1 MNTQYNSETDTLKYP
16 FKGSDKITNNFS
28 QAYQDLFALT
38 MLNGKTG
45 GKYLEIGA
53 NEPVCIN
60 NTFLLEDKFNWTG
73 TSVEIDNEL
82 VQLFNSIRTNKC
94 ECADATKFDY
104 QKKMK
109 SLKWKTTQIDYASID
124 CEPAMTT
131 LAALKKLPHDTY
143 RFSVITYE
151 NDVYKDG
158 PESRELSRELL
169 QGLGYQLVAADVCNG
184 GNPYEDW
191 YVDPQVVSEKVWK
204 NFESVGAE
212 ARTLFVCQ

>member
-16 FKGSDKITNNFS
+16 FEGSDKIAKNFS

-38 MLNGKTG
+38 MLTGKTG
-45 GKYLEIGA
+45 GKYLEIGG
-53 NEPVCIN
+53 NDPVIIN
-60 NTFLLEDKFNWTG
+60 NTYLLENVLKWKGF
-73 TSVEIDNEL
+73 SVEIDSNMCEAY
-82 VQLFNSIRTNKC
+82 NAIRANKC
-94 ECADATKFDY
+94 ECFDATKFDY
-104 QKKMK
+104 EKKIK
-109 SLKWKTTQIDYASID
+109 SLKWKTTQIDYASVD

-131 LAALKKLPHDTY
+131 LEALKKLPHDTY

-158 PESRELSRELL
+158 PESRQLSREFL

-191 YVDPQVVSEKVWK
+191 YVDPQVVPEEVWK

-212 ARTLFVCQ
+212 ARDLFV